1 MAANTHQSFTVF
13 EIDFEPMSRL
23 LLTLENIHVSFS
35 ADALLDGASV
45 SVAEGDRLCVVGR
58 NGSGKS
64 TLLKIAAGLVE
75 PDKGTRFAHPNARIS
90 YLPQEADFTGFQT
103 VGEVM
108 AAALG
113 PMDDAQR
120 AQRRLET
127 LGLYGAEDPAQ
138 LSGGEARRLALARAL
153 AGEPELLLLDEP
165 TNHLDLPAIAWLEK
179 EIAGLKSAV
188 VMISHDRRF
197 LETLSKAT
205 LWLDRGKARRVEQG
219 FGSFEAWR
227 DDLLDQEEAERHK
240 LDRKIAREQKW
251 MHGGVTGRR
260 KRNVRRV
267 RELAEMRQRRSDQRH
282 LKGDA
287 VLQAADAEIAG
298 KLVIEAKAIA
308 KEFDGRSIVAP
319 LSLRVAR
326 GDRLGIIGPNGA
338 GKTTLLKLLTG
349 ALNPDSGTI
358 KLGTNLEMVAL
369 DQRRDELNPDWT
381 LADAL
386 TGGRGD
392 QVTINGVV
400 RHVVSYMR
408 DFLFDADQAR
418 TPLRVLSGGERAR
431 VMLARALAKPANFLV
446 LDEPTNDLDLET
458 LDLLQEMLASF
469 QGTLLLVS
477 HDRDFI
483 DRVVTSVLV
492 NEGDGI
498 WTEYAGGY
506 TDMLAQKSAA
516 ASEKPVSRK
525 EIKAA
530 EKIAAVVLA
539 GPGAARRKM
548 TFKEKHSLENL
559 PMEIESLGKE
569 VSRLETIIAEPGAFA
584 RDRAAFETASTK
596 LATAK
601 ARLSTAEDE
610 WLTLEMLRSDVGS

>member
-1 MAANTHQSFTVF
+1 MA
-13 EIDFEPMSRL
+13 RL
-23 LLTLENIHVSFS
+23 LLTLDNIHLSFS
-35 ADALLDGASV
+35 AWPLLEGTTV

-64 TLLKIAAGLVE
+64 TLLKVAAGLVE
-75 PDKGTRFAHPNARIS
+75 PDKGTRFAHPDARIS
-90 YLPQEADFTGFQT
+90 YLAQEADFTGFHT
-103 VGEVM
+103 TADVM
-108 AAALG
+108 EAALG

-120 AQRRLET
+120 AQRRLES
-127 LGLYGAEDPAQ
+127 LGLYGGEDPAQ
-138 LSGGEARRLALARAL
+138 LSGGEARRLAIACAL

-197 LETLSKAT
+197 LETLSNST
-205 LWLDRGKARRVEQG
+205 VWLDRGKARRTEQG
-219 FGSFEAWR
+219 FGAFEAWR
-227 DDLLDQEEAERHK
+227 DDLLEQEEADRHK

-267 RELAEMRQRRSDQRH
+267 RELHDMRQQKADQRH

-287 VLQAADAEIAG
+287 VLVASEAETAG
-298 KLVIEAKAIA
+298 KLVIEAKGIS
-308 KEFDGRSIVAP
+308 KTFDGRTVVAP

-326 GDRLGIIGPNGA
+326 GDRLGIVGPNGA
-338 GKTTLLKLLTG
+338 GKTTMIKMLTG
-349 ALNPDSGTI
+349 LLPPDTGTL

-369 DQRRDELNPDWT
+369 DQRRDELNPEWT
-381 LADAL
+381 LAEAL

-392 QVTINGVV
+392 QVTINGVA

-418 TPLRVLSGGERAR
+418 TPLKVLSGGERAR

-469 QGTLLLVS
+469 DGTLLLVS

-483 DRVVTSVLV
+483 DRVVTSVIV
-492 NEGDGI
+492 SDGDGQ

-506 TDMLAQKSAA
+506 TDMLAQKALEA
-516 ASEKPVSRK
+516 PDKPLSRK
-525 EIKAA
+525 ETKAA
-530 EKIAAVVLA
+530 EKVAAAVLA
-539 GPGAARRKM
+539 GHGATRRKM
-548 TFKEKHSLENL
+548 SFKEKHAL
-559 PMEIESLGKE
+559 ESLPKE
-569 VSRLETIIAEPGAFA
+569 MEFLTSEMARLDKILADPKLYA
-584 RDRAAFETASTK
+584 RDRATFDDATRKLTTARTRH
-596 LATAK
+596 AA
-601 ARLSTAEDE
+601 AEDE
-610 WLTLEMLRSDVGS
+610 WLTLEMLRSEVEG

>member
-1 MAANTHQSFTVF
+1 MA
-13 EIDFEPMSRL
+13 RL
-23 LLTLENIHVSFS
+23 LLTLDNIHVRFS
-35 ADALLDGASV
+35 ALPLLEGATV

-64 TLLKIAAGLVE
+64 TLLKVAAGQIE
-75 PDKGTRFAHPNARIS
+75 PDQGTRFAHPNARIS
-90 YLPQEADFTGFQT
+90 YLPQEADFAGYQT
-103 VGEVM
+103 VADVM
-108 AAALG
+108 AAALR

-120 AQRRLET
+120 AQRRLEA
-127 LGLYGAEDPAQ
+127 LGLYGGEDPSQ
-138 LSGGEARRLALARAL
+138 LSGGEARRLAIARAL
-153 AGEPELLLLDEP
+153 AGEPELLLIDEP

-197 LETLSKAT
+197 LETLSNST
-205 LWLDRGKARRVEQG
+205 VWLDRGKARRIEQG

-267 RELAEMRQRRSDQRH
+267 RELADMRQQRAEQRH

-287 VLQAADAEIAG
+287 VLVASEAETAG
-298 KLVIEAKAIA
+298 KLVIEAKDIT
-308 KEFDGRSIVAP
+308 KSFDGRSIVAP
-319 LSLRVAR
+319 LSMRVAR

-338 GKTTLLKLLTG
+338 GKTTLIKMLTG
-349 ALNPDSGTI
+349 VLAPDSGTI

-369 DQRRDELNPDWT
+369 DQRRDELDPDWT

-392 QVTINGVV
+392 QVTINGQV

-458 LDLLQEMLASF
+458 LDLLQEMLAAF
-469 QGTLLLVS
+469 DGTLLLVS

-483 DRVVTSVLV
+483 DRVVSSVLV
-492 NEGDGI
+492 SEGEGQ

-506 TDMLAQKSAA
+506 SDMLTQRA
-516 ASEKPVSRK
+516 ASGTSKSSPRK
-525 EIKAA
+525 DGKQGDKAA
-530 EKIAAVVLA
+530 SSSSASSGA
-539 GPGAARRKM
+539 GARRKLS
-548 TFKEKHSLENL
+548 FKEKHALETL
-559 PMEIESLGKE
+559 PKEIETLAAE
-569 VSRLETIIAEPGAFA
+569 IARLEKIIADPNLYA
-584 RDRAAFETASTK
+584 RDRATFDATSAK
-596 LATAK
+596 LAA
-601 ARLSTAEDE
+601 ARKRHGKCEDQ
-610 WLTLEMLRSDVGS
+610 WLELEVLRSEVEG